1 MLAAFGTC
9 AVASKKGLSLDD
21 SILDHP
27 LAGYGEDLQWDKSPE
42 PREPLTVNLQRETGA
57 SLRGV
62 EAQ

>member
-1 MLAAFGTC
+1 MLAAFGTY
-9 AVASKKGLSLDD
+9 AVVSKKGFSLDD

-42 PREPLTVNLQRETGA
+42 PLTVNLQRETGA